1 METRPP
7 TITRILIAAGFA
19 LSCFALALFL
29 WIAFGGPIPLA
40 PQGYRFDVPFDEAT
54 QLAQESDVR
63 ISGVSVGKVKTIEL
77 GPENDAVAT
86 IELQAPYAPIP
97 TDTRATLRQKTLL
110 GETYVE
116 LTPGSNE
123 AEPLPE
129 GGDLP
134 RAQVAQSVQLDE
146 IFRTFDTRT
155 RAAFSQWM
163 QGAAGALRGRGEDLS
178 IALGSL
184 DSFAAEAD
192 KALRILDSQ
201 EQAVTGLVSGGAEVF
216 GALSER
222 QGQLS
227 GLIRNTQAVFSTTAQ
242 RNEDLK
248 DLFVVL
254 PTFLRESRETLTALD
269 DFALLANPV
278 ITQLRPSVRQLGPT
292 LTSTAKLATE
302 LQGFYPGLRAAINA
316 APKGFPALRRLLDN
330 DLPPLLTRLPSFLDE
345 LTPILTVVN
354 QYRHE
359 ITGFLGN
366 VAAATNAVNNEGTG
380 AFEYLR
386 TMAPF
391 SPEMLSAYP
400 NRLASNRTNP
410 YIKPKGY
417 KQLPSGLG
425 SFETAQCTSGI
436 NSILDLSAASNPDFN
451 SHTDG
456 DVAAA
461 QDLLDRIR
469 KFAFI
474 DQTQSNDVP
483 KPPCNKQAA
492 QASIGGAFEEFSD
505 YLHVRDLP

>member
-29 WIAFGGPIPLA
+29 WIAFGGPIPLK
-40 PQGYRFDVPFDEAT
+40 PEGYRVDVPFDEAT

-63 ISGVSVGKVKTIEL
+63 ISGVSVGKVKAIQL
-77 GPENDAVAT
+77 GDQGDAVAT

-97 TDTRATLRQKTLL
+97 SDTRATLRQKTLL

-116 LTPGSNE
+116 LSPGSDQ
-123 AEPLPE
+123 APPLPE

-178 IALGSL
+178 IAIASL

-201 EQAVTGLVSGGAEVF
+201 SHAVTGLISSGAEVF

-222 QGQLS
+222 QGQLA
-227 GLIRNTQAVFSTTAQ
+227 GLIRNTQAVFSTTA
-242 RNEDLK
+242 RRDEDLK
-248 DLFVVL
+248 ALFVVL
-254 PTFLRESRETLTALD
+254 PTFLQESRTTLNRLNEFSATAD
-269 DFALLANPV
+269 PV
-278 ITQLRPSVRQLGPT
+278 ITQLRPSVRQLAPT
-292 LTSTAKLATE
+292 LTSTANLATE
-302 LQGFYPGLRAAINA
+302 LQNFYPGLRAAINA

-345 LTPILTVVN
+345 LTPIITVVR

-359 ITGFLGN
+359 VTGFLGN

-380 AFEYLR
+380 AFEYIR
-386 TMAPF
+386 TLAPF

-400 NRLASNRTNP
+400 QRLASNRTNP
-410 YIKPKGY
+410 YVKPKGY
-417 KQLPSGLG
+417 NNVPSGLQ

-436 NSILDLSAASNPDFN
+436 NAILDLNAASNPNFN

-474 DQTQSNDVP
+474 GQTQSNDIP
-483 KPPCNKQAA
+483 RPGCDKQAA
-492 QASIGGAFEEFSD
+492 QPSIGGSFQEFSD